1 MSLRAD
7 NLVFGIAGRRIG
19 SLSLELHAGQSMCVL
34 GPNGAGKTT
43 LFRTLLGLLP
53 PLAGSVSMAGREL
66 SAMSRSDVA
75 RSIAYV
81 PQAMPLAFD
90 FPLIEMVEM
99 GRVAHLGAF
108 TRPSRADTAKARNAL
123 EQLGLGAMALRRCS
137 EVSGGE
143 RQLALIARA
152 LVTGAPFLVLDEPAA
167 HLDYGNQ
174 RRLLD
179 EVARLRDG
187 GVGVLF
193 CSHDPAHALRVADRV
208 LLLERG
214 TVLAQGAAAE
224 VLTPENLGRLYGVPV
239 MLGAA

>member
-19 SLSLELHAGQSMCVL
+19 SVSLELQAGESLCVL

-43 LFRTLLGLLP
+43 LFRTLLGLLA
-53 PLAGSVSMAGREL
+53 PLAGTVAIDGRPLAG
-66 SAMSRSDVA
+66 MSRSQIA

-108 TRPSRADTAKARNAL
+108 TRPSRTDTAKARAAL
-123 EQLGLGAMALRRCS
+123 EQLGLGALALRRCS

-143 RQLALIARA
+143 RQLALVARA
-152 LVTGAPFLVLDEPAA
+152 LVTGAPFMVLDEPGA

-179 EVARLRDG
+179 ELARLRDT

-193 CSHDPAHALRVADRV
+193 CSHDPAHAMRVANRA

-214 TVLAQGAAAE
+214 AVLAQGAAGD
-224 VLTPENLGRLYGVPV
+224 VLTAQNLGRLYGVPV
-239 MLGAA
+239 ILGAA